1 MTMVT
6 RIGRWAN
13 KKLKLFFYAM
23 GFFFHV
29 LKEAVFFFRRKQVA
43 FKVLV
48 MQIYFTGVKALSIIS
63 FIALAMGVIIIV
75 QGITLLPQFGQ
86 GKLIYVILTTII
98 TRELGPIL
106 TAFIVIAR
114 SGTAIAT
121 EIGHMVVTHQIEAYV
136 AVGINPISYLVVPRF
151 LGVII
156 SLLVLTLYFNIIGLF
171 ASFMITQVIRPMQ
184 FLEYFQNLL
193 AALKLSDVITSLV
206 KSIVFGVI
214 ISTVATYNAFKV
226 KVASTEVPQVVIK
239 AVGQGF
245 ILCILANVFITLI
258 YYISAK

>member
-1 MTMVT
+1 MVV
-6 RIGRWAN
+6 RIGRWAI
-13 KKLKLFFYAM
+13 KKIKPLFYAM

-29 LKEAVFFFRRKQVA
+29 LKETLFFFRRKQVA
-43 FKVLV
+43 FRVLV

-63 FIALAMGVIIIV
+63 FIALAMGAVIIL

-86 GKLIYVILTTII
+86 GKLIYIILTTVI

-121 EIGHMVVTHQIEAYV
+121 EIGHMVVTHQIEAYIS
-136 AVGINPISYLVVPRF
+136 VGINPISYLVVPRF
-151 LGVII
+151 LGVTISII
-156 SLLVLTLYFNIIGLF
+156 VLTLYFNIIGLF
-171 ASFMITQVIRPMQ
+171 ASFLITQLIKPMQ
-184 FLEYFQNLL
+184 FIDYFRNLM
-193 AALKLSDVITSLV
+193 AALKFADVVTSLV
-206 KSIVFGVI
+206 KSIVFGII

-226 KVASTEVPQVVIK
+226 KVASTEVPQVVIM

-245 ILCILANVFITLI
+245 ILCIVANVVITLI
-258 YYISAK
+258 YYILAK